1 MRWPRRSIEV
11 RWIGLDSG
19 AEQLQA
25 HVLAQQERAGSIDG
39 DPLAEGVRLVVVSA
53 LRHDWLEVQGRFALR
68 LGRQRHVQQ
77 ARRGLPEL
85 LGNEETLRTSGLE
98 GHAQIIV
105 LPVRKANSAESRS
118 RRRNV
123 PDQLTR

>member
-77 ARRGLPEL
+77 ARRGLSEL
-85 LGNEETLRTSGLE
+85 LRDEQTLWASGLE
-98 GHAQIIV
+98 GHAPMIV
-105 LPVRKANSAESRS
+105 VVAGAANGAESR
-118 RRRNV
+118 
-123 PDQLTR
+123 